1 MLSLTIARSALLDAL
16 SSTAKVVEKR
26 NTIPILSNVLLH
38 AEGDTLAVTG
48 TDLDIYLTTRVPAT
62 VTAAGSITLPAG
74 ALHDIARKLPGDAVV
89 TIEDGGNGQVSVR
102 AGRSRFTLGSLP
114 ASDFP
119 AVLGMADSHAAEIAI
134 AGGLL
139 AKLLS
144 RTAFAISNEETRYY
158 LNGTFFVGV
167 ETPEGPALRA
177 VATDGHRL
185 ARVQTSAASGVRTDV
200 PGVIVP
206 RKACGEI
213 SRLAEAAGE
222 VDVRLV
228 IMAARIQMTVGDTV
242 LTSKLIDGT
251 FPDYQRVIP
260 TGNDRIA
267 LAPVEALSAA
277 VARVGVI
284 ASERGRAVKL
294 DLDGRGGLTVIMR
307 NPEGGEAVET
317 LDVEHEGA
325 PFGIGLNGRFLA
337 DILEQVGGDTARLAF
352 ADPGSPVLIRPRQGD
367 DALFVLMPMRVA

>member
-1 MLSLTIARSALLDAL
+1 
-16 SSTAKVVEKR
+16 
-26 NTIPILSNVLLH
+26 
-38 AEGDTLAVTG
+38 
-48 TDLDIYLTTRVPAT
+48 
-62 VTAAGSITLPAG
+62 
-74 ALHDIARKLPGDAVV
+74 
-89 TIEDGGNGQVSVR
+89 
-102 AGRSRFTLGSLP
+102 
-114 ASDFP
+114 
-119 AVLGMADSHAAEIAI
+119 
-134 AGGLL
+134 
-139 AKLLS
+139 
-144 RTAFAISNEETRYY
+144 
-158 LNGTFFVGV
+158 FFVGV